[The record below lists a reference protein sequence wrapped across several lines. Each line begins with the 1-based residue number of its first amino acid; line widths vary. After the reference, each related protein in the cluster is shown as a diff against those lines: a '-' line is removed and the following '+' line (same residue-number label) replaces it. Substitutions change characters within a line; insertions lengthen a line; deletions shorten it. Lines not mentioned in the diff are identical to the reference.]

1 MTQTYDNET
10 VRAPHVP
17 PRQQVTRKFPV
28 VGERA
33 PTPEAL
39 DVRQWRLRITGEVQ
53 QPRTWTYDELLRL
66 PQVEVEHDIHCV
78 TRWSRL
84 GCRWRGV
91 ALTTVVAL
99 VSPTPA
105 AHFVAKAFARY
116 PGVRT
121 KRQGAILFD
130 RSPSERED
138 PHLCP
143 KETRPRERGRTHRP
157 T

>member
-1 MTQTYDNET
+1 MTQTDDNEA
-10 VRAPHVP
+10 VSIRRVP

-39 DVRQWRLRITGEVQ
+39 DVHQWRLRITGEVAK
-53 QPRTWTYDELLRL
+53 PRLWTYDELLHL

-91 ALTTVVAL
+91 ALATVAAL

-105 AHFVAKAFARY
+105 ACF
-116 PGVRT
+116 
-121 KRQGAILFD
+121 
-130 RSPSERED
+130 
-138 PHLCP
+138 
-143 KETRPRERGRTHRP
+143 
-157 T
+157 